1 MTWTLLDTWIVAAGG
16 LSALSCALLGNFL
29 VLRRMSLM
37 GDAISHAVLPGLAA
51 AFILTGSRA
60 SLIMLAGAAAV
71 GLLTALLTQWLHTLG
86 RVEQGASMGVVF
98 TVLFA
103 LGLILMV
110 RGAHAVDIDPGCVLY
125 GAVELVPMNTFRL
138 GEWRIP
144 VAVGALSGVFAV
156 NAAFV
161 ILFYK
166 ELKLS
171 SFDPDLATTLG
182 FNAGLMH
189 YLLMGLVAVTTVAS
203 FESVGSILVIAMLI
217 VPGAAAHLLTDR
229 LPVMILLSLAIA
241 ALSAFLGHVSAITVP
256 PLLGFR
262 DTTTAGMIAVV
273 AGLIFFLAL
282 LLAPRHGVLSKLA
295 AQGFLSQQILREDL
309 LGLLFRVE
317 ELGQPGARSAL
328 IEGALDAGRWRCA
341 LAARSLLRRGE
352 IECEGEVFRLAPA
365 GREAARHLVRSH
377 RLWETYLHRHSG
389 VAADHLHDSAARLE
403 HVTDSALQRRLARE
417 ADLPARDPQGKR
429 IPSAPEP
436 SV

>member
-295 AQGFLSQQILREDL
+295 AQGLLSQQILREDL

-352 IECEGEVFRLAPA
+352 IEREGEVFRLAPA

-377 RLWETYLHRHSG
+377 RLWEAYLHRHSG

-429 IPSAPEP
+429 IPSVPEP